1 MKHIKICSECK
12 IAKEATN
19 FYNNKNTK
27 DGKDGRCIECQQK
40 RNKKLNAE
48 TNHITNVIHNPNRM
62 YVNGRYV
69 PKTHPLYKA
78 GNYKTFEDAAFSS
91 FEKYESS
98 TEGEVYIV
106 SNPAWKDWF
115 KVGMAIDADDRCKGY
130 QTSSP
135 FRDYRIE
142 YRKEFKDR
150 RSAESTAHRRLKRI
164 CNEYEGEW
172 FYTNIN
178 KVIEVIE
185 SI

>member
-1 MKHIKICSECK
+1 VKHIKTCSECK
-12 IAKEATN
+12 TDKEATS

-48 TNHITNVIHNPNRM
+48 TNHITNPIHNPKNM
-62 YVNGRYV
+62 YVNGKYV
-69 PKTHPLYKA
+69 SRKHPLYRA
-78 GNYKTFEDAAFSS
+78 GNYKTFEGAAFSS

-98 TEGEVYIV
+98 TEGEVYILT
-106 SNPAWKDWF
+106 NPAWKGWF
-115 KVGMAIDADDRCKGY
+115 KVGMAIDSEDRCRGY

-135 FRDYRIE
+135 LRDYKIE

-164 CNEYEGEW
+164 CKDFAGEW

-178 KVIEVIE
+178 KVKEVIE